1 MSHPRSTRR
10 SDLPPAGPRRSPDSA
25 SAVLRAVLDHG
36 PVARSSVARVTR
48 LSAATVS
55 GVVSALLD
63 RGLIREAPEA
73 AGRPGIGR
81 PHVPLDIETEAV
93 AVAGAHIAVPRIT
106 TALLDLR
113 GRVIAQRQ
121 DPHGE
126 RDPASV
132 LAALGA
138 GVAALRRDHGRRRI
152 IGLGL
157 ATGGWVDTTGGT
169 VVEHPV
175 LGWRNVH
182 AGAQLARTTG
192 LPVRVDSNSRAL
204 LRAEQLFGAVAGRA
218 RSSAVHLFVGNVV
231 DVAFAV
237 GGVVHQGPRSAAGA
251 VAHLPVEGCA
261 EVCACGRI
269 GCLQAAVSEQTLVR
283 RALAG
288 GLIDRPDVT
297 ALVEVARSGHAAAV
311 ALLQERARLVGR
323 AAGLLLDL
331 FDPEVL
337 VVAEAGANR
346 LPACLATLRAEAA
359 ACSATG
365 ADMTRTVYPTSF
377 PSDVLAVAGGAV
389 ALDQVYGAPP
399 ATSGYLFQ
407 SGAWLPPNPS
417 CIV

>member
-1 MSHPRSTRR
+1 
-10 SDLPPAGPRRSPDSA
+10 
-25 SAVLRAVLDHG
+25 VLRAVLDHG
-36 PVARSSVARVTR
+36 PIARSSVARVTR

-55 GVVSALLD
+55 GVVSSLLD
-63 RGLIREAPEA
+63 RGLVREAPEA

-93 AVAGAHIAVPRIT
+93 AVVGAHIAVPRIT

-121 DPHGE
+121 DPHRE

-138 GVAALRRDHGRRRI
+138 GVSALRHEHGGRRRI

-157 ATGGWVDTTGGT
+157 ATGGWVNTADGT
-169 VVEHPV
+169 VVEHPL
-175 LGWRNVH
+175 LGWRNVPV
-182 AGAQLARTTG
+182 GAPLAQTTG
-192 LPVRVDSNSRAL
+192 LPVRIDSNSRAL
-204 LRAEQLFGAVAGRA
+204 LRAEQLFGGVATRA
-218 RSSAVHLFVGNVV
+218 RDSAVHLFVGNVV

-251 VAHLPVEGCA
+251 VAHLPVEGCT
-261 EVCACGRI
+261 ELCSCGRV
-269 GCLQAAVSEQTLVR
+269 GCLQAAVSERAFVR

-288 GLIDRPDVT
+288 GLIARPDIT
-297 ALVEVARSGHAAAV
+297 SLVEVARRGDGAAV

-337 VVAEAGANR
+337 VVSEAGANR
-346 LPACLATLRAEAA
+346 LPACLEVLRAEAA
-359 ACSATG
+359 ACSDTR
-365 ADMTRTVYPTSF
+365 ADMTRTVHPTSF
-377 PSDVLAVAGGAV
+377 PDHVLAVAGAAV
-389 ALDQVYGAPP
+389 ALDQVYVAPP
-399 ATSGYLFQ
+399 ERYEQLRAS
-407 SGAWLPPNPS
+407 
-417 CIV
+417 